1 MQDNIHVKKHTHI
14 DTRVAL
20 LEQSIYY
27 INEDLKDIKN
37 LIKHAACDLKEEI
50 NTIRREHKHD
60 FRWLLG
66 LIITLNAGLF
76 GTMAH
81 GFHWI

>member
-1 MQDNIHVKKHTHI
+1 MQDNINVKKHTHI

-37 LIKHAACDLKEEI
+37 L
-50 NTIRREHKHD
+50 R
-60 FRWLLG
+60 
-66 LIITLNAGLF
+66 
-76 GTMAH
+76 M
-81 GFHWI
+81 